1 MAVTNSSRERR
12 RSDARSQPARDRAI
26 GSSGQELFG
35 KVVAMRLVRT
45 LIVTSLAAV
54 MLALAAAPAG
64 AQSAP
69 TLTDVR
75 AGRHRGFD
83 RVVFEF
89 RGPLPEYRVDYVD
102 QLVQDGSGKPVT
114 VAGAADLEVVFH
126 GANAH
131 HEDGTPTISPRRFST
146 GLPAVKEIAQLGD
159 FEAVVSYGIG
169 VDRRRPLKVSTLSGP
184 SRLVIDVSTTG
195 GGGSTGTGD
204 GGVLP
209 FTGSRN
215 PELLVTGL
223 ALLAT
228 GAAVLALARRT
239 RVA

>member
-1 MAVTNSSRERR
+1 
-12 RSDARSQPARDRAI
+12 
-26 GSSGQELFG
+26 
-35 KVVAMRLVRT
+35 MRLVRT
-45 LIVTSLAAV
+45 LVVTSFAAV
-54 MLALAAAPAG
+54 VLALAAAPAG

-75 AGRHRGFD
+75 AGGHTGFD

-89 RGPLPEYRVDYVD
+89 SGAVPEHRVGYVD
-102 QLVQDGSGKPVT
+102 QLVQDGSGQPVA
-114 VAGAADLEVVFH
+114 VAGAADLEVVFR

-131 HEDGTPTISPRRFST
+131 RQDGSPTISPRRFPT
-146 GLPAVKEIAQLGD
+146 GLTAVKEVAQIGD
-159 FEAVVSYGIG
+159 FEAVVTYGIG
-169 VDRRRPLKVSTLSGP
+169 VDRKRPLKVSTLSNP

-195 GGGSTGTGD
+195 TGGSTGSG

-209 FTGSRN
+209 FTGSHST
-215 PELLVTGL
+215 ELLVTAL

-239 RVA
+239 RIA